1 MNRKAANHE
10 ARHRRAG
17 GMGLTPRLSC
27 RTVFCFMNKHSLST
41 NLVLVGFMGSGKSSV
56 GRLLA
61 TYLGFRFVDTDAL
74 VVKAAGQPIS
84 EIFAQHGEATFRD
97 AESVVLRSLAGKSQ
111 MVVATGGGIVE
122 REENH
127 PLLRE
132 IGFVVGLSAE
142 EEVIFERVS
151 RNNKRPLLQ
160 TPNPRKTISQLLAK
174 RAPLY
179 QAVAQWTIDSTT
191 KTHAEVANEIIA
203 EAQRQTSGEG
213 KTGC

>member
-1 MNRKAANHE
+1 
-10 ARHRRAG
+10 
-17 GMGLTPRLSC
+17 
-27 RTVFCFMNKHSLST
+27 MNKHPLST

-61 TYLGFRFVDTDAL
+61 TYLGFRFVDTDAM
-74 VVKAAGQPIS
+74 VVKKAGQPIS
-84 EIFAQHGEATFRD
+84 EIFAQRGEAAFREEET
-97 AESVVLRSLAGKSQ
+97 AALRSLVGKQ
-111 MVVATGGGIVE
+111 LLVVATGGGIVE

-127 PLLRE
+127 PLLHE
-132 IGFVVGLSAE
+132 VGFVVALSAT

-160 TPNPRKTISQLLAK
+160 TPNPRATISQLLAK

-179 QAVAQWTIDSTT
+179 EAVAEWHIDSTT

-203 EAQRQTSGEG
+203 EARRRTADGAE
-213 KTGC
+213 C